1 MPPHPRIRRTN
12 FRHKPVHQV
21 ILARGDEVHTFALH
35 RWMIV
40 VGGLGVLGL
49 TFWLFAATAYVVF
62 RDDVLAS
69 MISRQ
74 TRQQHAYEDRIAA
87 LRLQVDRVTSRQ
99 LLDQDAFTARLDELL
114 ERQGVIEKRSQQVSS
129 LVDKAHELGVKLGD
143 DTLVT
148 GSLKRN
154 AKLEK
159 SDRIDK
165 TLDRVETDIGRIGR
179 YQETTLAALECQ
191 MQQSEKS
198 MRGAVAELGVS
209 LDKLVDKPK
218 AAKQMGEGGPFIP
231 LRMDNVENFQQRANY
246 VIDQMDWL
254 GDLHKS
260 LNVLPVRNPLQVD
273 SEITSG
279 FGARVDPFLGRAAFH
294 AGLDF
299 HGDIGDPVR
308 ATAEGIVTK
317 AGRVGGY
324 GNLVEVT
331 HKNGFAT
338 RYGHLSAILVA
349 IGQKIK
355 VGQIIGK
362 LGSTGRS
369 TGPHLHYETRIDG
382 NAVNP
387 QRFVRAGKKLGMW

>member
-1 MPPHPRIRRTN
+1 M
-12 FRHKPVHQV
+12 FW
-21 ILARGDEVHTFALH
+21 A
-35 RWMIV
+35 
-40 VGGLGVLGL
+40 L
-49 TFWLFAATAYVVF
+49 TFWLFAATAYVMF

-114 ERQGVIEKRSQQVSS
+114 DRQGVIEKRSQQVSS
-129 LVDKAHELGVKLGD
+129 LVDKARDLGVKLGD
-143 DTLVT
+143 DALIT
-148 GSLKRN
+148 GSIKRT
-154 AKLEK
+154 AKIEK

-165 TLDRVETDIGRIGR
+165 TLDRVENDIGRIGR
-179 YQETTLAALECQ
+179 YQETTLASLEGQ
-191 MQQSEKS
+191 MQQNEKS
-198 MRGAVAELGVS
+198 MRSAVADLGVP
-209 LDKLVDKPK
+209 LDKLIDKPK
-218 AAKQMGEGGPFIP
+218 AAKPMGEGGPFIP
-231 LRMDNVENFQQRANY
+231 LRLGNVENFQMRANY
-246 VIDQMDWL
+246 VIDEMGWL
-254 GDLHKS
+254 SDLHKS
-260 LNVLPVRNPLQVD
+260 LNVLPVRNPLAVD

-279 FGARVDPFLGRAAFH
+279 FGARTDPFLGRAAFH

-308 ATAEGIVTK
+308 ATAEGVVSK

-324 GNLVEVT
+324 GNLVEIT

-338 RYGHLSAILVA
+338 RYGHLSAILVSL
-349 IGQKIK
+349 GQKIK
-355 VGQIIGK
+355 GGQIIGK

-387 QRFVRAGKKLGMW
+387 ERFVRAGKKLSMW